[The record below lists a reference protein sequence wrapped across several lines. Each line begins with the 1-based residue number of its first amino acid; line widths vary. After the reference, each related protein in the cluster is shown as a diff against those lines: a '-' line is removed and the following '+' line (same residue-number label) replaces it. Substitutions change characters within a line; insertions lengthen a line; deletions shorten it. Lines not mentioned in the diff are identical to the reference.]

1 MLRIFGP
8 TNQTGN
14 AVPFLSS
21 AGVPTVTVDTF
32 RWAAQVVIT
41 RTFNAIVATFIT
53 WCGSRPYWRI
63 VKPSSFVDALIDSA
77 NVIGF
82 DNLALRRAAEEADT
96 KTLSEVI
103 IATLV
108 FGRPAAIIIGINV
121 GPFLPACL
129 RCYAL
134 GSIAGELIGVWLE
147 QQMGGFEQ
155 VQDRWDY
162 SLGP

>member
-1 MLRIFGP
+1 MPSSQPSSHGAVVDF
-8 TNQTGN
+8 TG
-14 AVPFLSS
+14 AK
-21 AGVPTVTVDTF
+21 
-32 RWAAQVVIT
+32 
-41 RTFNAIVATFIT
+41 
-53 WCGSRPYWRI
+53 

-82 DNLALRRAAEEADT
+82 DNLALRRATEEADT

-129 RCYAL
+129 RCYTL

-147 QQMGGFEQ
+147 QQTGGFSINGTNSQSGGSLGRILSETNRLGDRLVRLSTGFEQ
-155 VQDRWDY
+155 VKDRWDN